1 MKVLLWTR
9 PSDGIGGDLLQVER
23 TSKYLNLLGIDVI
36 VKDNYRIS
44 QQELKQYD
52 IIHLFVINMP
62 NIEEKVESCIALM
75 IPYVISPLYRDPKY
89 GE

>member
-9 PSDGIGGDLLQVER
+9 PVDGIGGDLLQAER
-23 TSKYLNLLGIDVI
+23 TAKYLNLLGVEAI

-62 NIEEKVESCIALM
+62 NIEEKVESCMALN
-75 IPYVISPLYRDPKY
+75 IPCVISPLYRDPKY